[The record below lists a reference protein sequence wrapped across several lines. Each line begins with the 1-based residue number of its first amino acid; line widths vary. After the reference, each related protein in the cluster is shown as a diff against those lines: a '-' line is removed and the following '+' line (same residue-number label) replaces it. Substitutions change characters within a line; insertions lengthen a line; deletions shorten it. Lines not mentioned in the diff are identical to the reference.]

1 MPEPAN
7 HEFES
12 YTKSNYNFSNNGSE
26 NYMDY
31 GFKVAIPPFRLNSQ
45 TSLNKMD
52 NNNTYL
58 EASSNNQNIESY
70 YETSATSVQH
80 RGTIVAVLNDVIR
93 KLAEI
98 PVNAS

>member
-1 MPEPAN
+1 MNTNPNVIKMIVGNKCDLDNERRVNFDELIELA
-7 HEFES
+7 
-12 YTKSNYNFSNNGSE
+12 SN
-26 NYMDY
+26 
-31 GFKVAIPPFRLNSQ
+31 L
-45 TSLNKMD
+45 
-52 NNNTYL
+52 
-58 EASSNNQNIESY
+58 NIESY